1 MATLRVDPEFMA
13 RALHLPAVRI
23 VGAEMIGDP
32 RTGGSGNLII
42 ALEVEG
48 PDVPAGA
55 KEVRA
60 IFTQTCKLEDAT

>member
-1 MATLRVDPEFMA
+1 MATLRVDPEFLA
-13 RALHLPAVRI
+13 QVLHLPAVRI

-32 RTGGSGNLII
+32 RFGGSGPLVI

-48 PDVPAGA
+48 PDVPVGA

-60 IFTQTCKLEDAT
+60 IFTQICKLEDAT